1 MSVLKSPQNG
11 TNLLQTA
18 LAKPYHYRRSG
29 RYYLRLRPQG
39 ATQGFFTLSLRTTD
53 KATAMQISKDILKTL
68 SLFHLDNPK
77 ASWRELKERL
87 ITIAEEC
94 LTMAHGDDSLVA
106 YEMIYDELRLS
117 LREASA
123 KEPLTVDQQ
132 RAAGKYVE
140 VLEAAQERLKGRPQK
155 LVEIIRELKGE
166 SCGTSMAP
174 YLPLS
179 VLPST
184 PVALSTPMT
193 FKTLSGLYMDERK
206 DSIQASTMRDV
217 KSSCEA
223 IGSILGDLNLRTH
236 TREDMRNLRDK
247 LLEDRK
253 ASTVKKLLTR
263 FSTVMDWAVNNGYLE
278 KSLDKGLKPT
288 KGADSSREP
297 FSRDQVKALMD
308 HAKTLPVDAWQRWA
322 LSLGVIT
329 GARIEEI
336 RQLTKADIKEVPGVS
351 GANRTWVIDINR
363 NDGKSVKTNSSVRVI
378 PLTDGA
384 YGFDLQAF
392 LEFVAKADSRLFTL
406 GAGQFSGVLNGTLRE
421 VLGLKTDRTQ
431 TFHSLRHSLA
441 GALKAAEVPV
451 GTAESILGHSS
462 GLISYDL
469 YGAGSA
475 VEVGRMAEALRAA
488 FKMEAAQ

>member
-1 MSVLKSPQNG
+1 
-11 TNLLQTA
+11 
-18 LAKPYHYRRSG
+18 
-29 RYYLRLRPQG
+29 
-39 ATQGFFTLSLRTTD
+39 
-53 KATAMQISKDILKTL
+53 
-68 SLFHLDNPK
+68 
-77 ASWRELKERL
+77 
-87 ITIAEEC
+87 
-94 LTMAHGDDSLVA
+94 
-106 YEMIYDELRLS
+106 
-117 LREASA
+117 
-123 KEPLTVDQQ
+123 
-132 RAAGKYVE
+132 
-140 VLEAAQERLKGRPQK
+140 
-155 LVEIIRELKGE
+155 
-166 SCGTSMAP
+166 
-174 YLPLS
+174 
-179 VLPST
+179 
-184 PVALSTPMT
+184 MT

-462 GLISYDL
+462 GSISYDL